1 MGRPDYTAIE
11 FPPAPPDRPYA
22 VLNMVMSVDGKVAID
37 GIEKGLGSAVDHR
50 LMRELRV
57 HADVILNGAETLRRT
72 GASPRLGYA
81 DLDALRAGRG
91 ARPLPLAA
99 TLSRSGD
106 LPFERIFFTARD
118 FDAVVYLSESCTPER
133 RAAVEAAGRPVV
145 MLPAGREIPAM
156 LRHMRHD
163 LDASL
168 LVLETG
174 PTLNAELFALDA
186 IDEFFVTVGPLIVGG
201 AASLTP
207 VGGDGAFSLET
218 ARRLHLISAV
228 PNEETGEV
236 YLRYRV
242 RR

>member
-57 HADVILNGAETLRRT
+57 HADIVLNGAETLRRT
-72 GASPRLGYA
+72 GASPRLGYD
-81 DLDALRAGRG
+81 DLEALRAARV
-91 ARPLPLAA
+91 RPLPLAA

-106 LPFERIFFTARD
+106 LPLERIFFTAQD
-118 FDAVVYLSESCTPER
+118 FEALVYLSESCPAER
-133 RAAVEAAGRPVV
+133 RAVVEAAGRPVV
-145 MLPAGREIPAM
+145 MLPAGDELPAM
-156 LRHMRHD
+156 LRHMRHEFG
-163 LDASL
+163 AKL
-168 LVLETG
+168 LLLETG

-201 AASLTP
+201 AASPTP
-207 VGGDGAFSLET
+207 VGGEAAFSLET
-218 ARRLHLISAV
+218 ARRLHLVAAV
-228 PNEETGEV
+228 PNDETGEV